1 MRGLLLSISVFLLTV
16 SLRAQTNNV
25 GIGTTTP
32 DASAILDLSS
42 TQKGFLMPRVTTAQR
57 LAIATPAQGLLV
69 YDTDAGCFY
78 YYTNAQWVSLC
89 SLSGATGPTGATGAA
104 GAVGAQGA
112 QGVTGA
118 TGIQGAVGPTGAV
131 GAQGIQGIT
140 GATGSTGN
148 TGAIGL
154 TGPTGFG
161 ATGPTGATG
170 VTGPTGV
177 TGATGLTGATGA
189 TGVTGN
195 TGTTGATGNTGA
207 TGPTGATGATGDTGA
222 TGATGATGPTGI
234 IPVVYSQTTTV
245 FNTASTLLKTINIT
259 TVAGDKVVLHG
270 EFDFAK
276 GTTSTYVAIELLR
289 DGVEIH
295 EVASYA
301 VNNADDVAHLNW
313 VDTPAPGAHVYT
325 LRYYQGG
332 GTITNIYGSNL
343 MGFIAK

>member
-1 MRGLLLSISVFLLTV
+1 MRGLLLSISALLLTV

-104 GAVGAQGA
+104 GAVGAQGI
-112 QGVTGA
+112 QGVTGPTGVQGNVGA
-118 TGIQGAVGPTGAV
+118 TGAT
-131 GAQGIQGIT
+131 GAQGIQGVT

-170 VTGPTGV
+170 ITGPTGV
-177 TGATGLTGATGA
+177 TGATG
-189 TGVTGN
+189 VTGD
-195 TGTTGATGNTGA
+195 TGA
-207 TGPTGATGATGDTGA
+207 TGPTGATGATGPTGATGDTGA
-222 TGATGATGPTGI
+222 TGATGVTGPTGATGVTGPTGI

-301 VNNADDVAHLNW
+301 VANADDVAHLNW
-313 VDTPAPGAHVYT
+313 IDTPAAGAHVYT